1 MRTQRRLALG
11 LLAILALTAG
21 QAWAGVQYVIE
32 ISVDGLGG
40 TYLNKIF
47 NGTATGGPYSIP
59 NFIRLKNEGT
69 STLAAH
75 CDNNNW
81 ETLPNHVSIIT
92 ARPRDSLNGLD
103 GHNWS
108 SNSDPAVGQTI
119 HSNKG
124 SYVASVFDVAHDNG
138 LRTGMYANKSKFML
152 FDTYGSYT
160 GGGSYNATYGALDT
174 TGADNGRD
182 KIDNTYINTAL
193 GGTIVNTYIAKQKT
207 ASPNQYAFLHINEPD
222 AYGHSSGWGS
232 ATWNSQVVV
241 VDTMI
246 GNIFKLIEHDVP
258 AMTGHTAIIL
268 TADHGNQDNPVTG
281 ADRYSVP
288 FFVWGPGVTAGADL
302 YTLNAGLRQATS
314 SYPMTTYSGMQPI
327 RNAEASN
334 LALDL
339 LNLGPIPGSAFNYAQ
354 NLVVSAPIISVTGA
368 PGTPA
373 NWGTG
378 TTWNL
383 NHVVPGPDNEVKV
396 RHSVNLA
403 AATGPQTISLL
414 GLDNANSDLRIAA
427 GASLTSGSANV
438 QNGAMT
444 VYGALNTSTLAVS
457 GGSATL
463 AGGSSGTITNLNVS
477 GTGSAS
483 VAAGSTAA
491 ITIVAVTGGTA
502 NVAGG
507 SIGTLNASAG
517 TTTLG
522 TNVTALNVSGSASV
536 LGGGGGATTAT
547 LTGGTVNTQGNYLAI
562 GNKVTLNNGMSISVA
577 GATVDVKG
585 AAGNNIGDASK
596 ISHFRLNGG
605 TVIVYKPGTGPE
617 TLLWSE
623 GFESNGQGT
632 RYTSNTN
639 LANPAAVA
647 GTTDVGRW
655 GRVTSIPSTFYNVA
669 NSPTEGSAMWLGED
683 TTSAK
688 MTNTRTT
695 DGLES
700 GSASWLDFNQLNV
713 AGKTGLRLT
722 IDIMSNG
729 GGGPESSDE
738 FKIRVKNMVDNIIT
752 DVEHAEGA
760 GGTSPYTSKKPGAF
774 AFNSPKK
781 SMSYDLSALNLTGN
795 MQLTLAA
802 GQTGGTGVEYIAFD
816 NIKLYGRSILADPIN
831 LSATTLE
838 LTADSMLDIGGAT
851 LARFSDLVLASGVT
865 TSKTLRIAGTNWGGV
880 SGLASFFDVT
890 APNNANILQIGTDG
904 STYVDLKVPEPA
916 TMGLLALGGLALLRR
931 RRKS

>member
-1 MRTQRRLALG
+1 MYGRRRLALG

-40 TYLNKIF
+40 TYLNRLF

-59 NFIRLKNEGT
+59 NFMRLKNEGT

-138 LRTGMYANKSKFML
+138 LRTGMYANKSKFSL

-160 GGGSYNATYGALDT
+160 GGGSYNGTYGAIDNNPI
-174 TGADNGRD
+174 GGDNGRD

-193 GGTIVNTYIAKQKT
+193 GGTIVNTYITQQKS
-207 ASPNQYAFLHINEPD
+207 ASPNQFAFLHINEPD

-339 LNLGPIPGSAFNYAQ
+339 LNLGSIPGSAFNYAQ
-354 NLVVSAPIISVTGA
+354 NLVVSAPIISVIGA

-427 GASLTSGSANV
+427 GASLTSGNANV
-438 QNGAMT
+438 QNGVMT
-444 VYGALNTSTLAVS
+444 MYGALNTSTLAVS

-491 ITIVAVTGGTA
+491 ITTVAVTGGTA

-536 LGGGGGATTAT
+536 LGGGGGAGTAT
-547 LTGGTVNTQGNYLAI
+547 LTGGTVDTQGNYLAI
-562 GNKVTLNNGMSISVA
+562 GNKVTLNKGMSISVA

-596 ISHFRLNGG
+596 ISHLRLNGG
-605 TVIVYKPGTGPE
+605 TVIVFKPGTGPE

-623 GFESNGQGT
+623 DFETNGEGAGN
-632 RYTSNTN
+632 RYTSN
-639 LANPAAVA
+639 AFGA
-647 GTTDVGRW
+647 GNTSHW
-655 GRVTSIPSTFYNVA
+655 GRTTASGPTGQLTPSKGSYQWSGVNTTGQPGWITDPG
-669 NSPTEGSAMWLGED
+669 SPSQNGAWL
-683 TTSAK
+683 K
-688 MTNTRTT
+688 
-695 DGLES
+695 
-700 GSASWLDFNQLNV
+700 FNPLNV

-722 IDIMSNG
+722 FDVYSGIGTTIEDADRFIVKVIDVANG
-729 GGGPESSDE
+729 NAETALETWHGGSTATYWNDIVTGGDILSTLNAKLSKSLNISD
-738 FKIRVKNMVDNIIT
+738 M
-752 DVEHAEGA
+752 
-760 GGTSPYTSKKPGAF
+760 
-774 AFNSPKK
+774 
-781 SMSYDLSALNLTGN
+781 TGN
-795 MQLTLAA
+795 LQLKFFLGDT
-802 GQTGGTGVEYIAFD
+802 TTSNNENIAFD
-816 NIKLYGRSILADPIN
+816 NIKLYGRSIVATPID

-838 LTADSMLDIGGAT
+838 LTADSILDIGGAT
-851 LARFSDLVLASGVT
+851 SASFFDLVLASGVT
-865 TSKTLRIAGTNWGGV
+865 TSKTLRIAGTDWGGV
-880 SGLASFFDVT
+880 SGLASFFDIT